1 MKESKERTLYSIF
14 SKVSDSFHTEK
25 KKRPLKINFLLF
37 LFSDYNLISD
47 FAQKC
52 RNDIDNKACGHVR
65 RQMHSDSNKIFY
77 HHSQGKHLLLKVVFL
92 QKIRWCSKKYAKS
105 LS

>member
-1 MKESKERTLYSIF
+1 MTPYCF
-14 SKVSDSFHTEK
+14 F
-25 KKRPLKINFLLF
+25 
-37 LFSDYNLISD
+37 FSDYNLISD

-77 HHSQGKHLLLKVVFL
+77 HHSQGKHNTFVANL
-92 QKIRWCSKKYAKS
+92 IM
-105 LS
+105 

>member
-1 MKESKERTLYSIF
+1 MTHPS
-14 SKVSDSFHTEK
+14 VHTEK
-25 KKRPLKINFLLF
+25 KKLPLKTNFLLF
-37 LFSDYNLISD
+37 LFSDYNLISE

-77 HHSQGKHLLLKVVFL
+77 HHSQGKHNTFV
-92 QKIRWCSKKYAKS
+92 AN
-105 LS
+105 

>member
-14 SKVSDSFHTEK
+14 SKVPDSVHTEK
-25 KKRPLKINFLLF
+25 EKRPLKINFLLF

-77 HHSQGKHLLLKVVFL
+77 HHSQGKHNTFVANLF
-92 QKIRWCSKKYAKS
+92 A
-105 LS
+105 